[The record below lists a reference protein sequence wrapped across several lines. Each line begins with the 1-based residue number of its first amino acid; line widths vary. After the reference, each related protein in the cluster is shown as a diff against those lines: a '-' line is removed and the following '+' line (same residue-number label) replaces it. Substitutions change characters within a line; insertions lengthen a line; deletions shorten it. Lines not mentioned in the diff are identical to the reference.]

1 MGERRSKDGEMSEQ
15 NVLNAEKRSLKGKRV
30 NSLRRSGLLP
40 GIIYGRIGKDQIEPI
55 PIQLNLHEASKI
67 INRLTG
73 SSLVRL
79 NVEGDE
85 YPVILRE
92 AQRDIILGT
101 LKHVDFMAVS
111 LTEKLQTAVPIELI
125 GQAPAEINL
134 AAVVVTGISELEI
147 ECLPQDLPERIEVDA
162 TILVDMDSAIYV
174 RDLDLPANFD
184 VLTDPD
190 ELIAGVT
197 YVTIEEEEEEEEEAE
212 LAELLEEDVEPEV
225 IEKGKKEEEDF
236 ETEE

>member
-1 MGERRSKDGEMSEQ
+1 MPEQ
-15 NVLNAEKRSLKGKRV
+15 NVLSAEKRSIKGKKV
-30 NSLRRSGLLP
+30 NSLRREGLLP

-55 PIQLNLHEASKI
+55 LIQLNLHNASKI

-73 SSLVRL
+73 SSLVKL
-79 NVEGDE
+79 NVDGEE

-92 AQRDIILGT
+92 AQRDILMGT
-101 LKHVDFMAVS
+101 LQHVDFMAVS

-162 TILVDMDSAIYV
+162 TVLVDMDSAIYV
-174 RDLDLPANFD
+174 RDLELPDNFE

-197 YVTIEEEEEEEEEAE
+197 YVTIEEEEEEEEEEAE

-236 ETEE
+236 ESEE